1 MVEFMKKISDWI
13 LDKEEEMAKECV
25 VDPEDIERQIEMVR
39 ERKARL
45 EEECRENVAQLGR
58 ILLKLEN
65 IKEKG
70 KRCNTQRGGE

>member
-1 MVEFMKKISDWI
+1 
-13 LDKEEEMAKECV
+13 
-25 VDPEDIERQIEMVR
+25 MVR